1 MKLKKLMI
9 LFGTVCMLNTMAVG
23 CGSAIESTVKTEE
36 ARSGE
41 ILPEEETDTPSKD
54 NDKDTAESQED
65 TSGKWQVLEPDIAAA
80 VDADFLGKVW
90 KMEEDSFFVVERKV
104 KISGDSSLIY
114 SSPSSDADIPDSQL
128 IHVMFEEDT
137 RFYMRNTDED
147 GESHEYKEAGYQDLN
162 EHMFVEM
169 KGSFVNDEFYA
180 TEIRFF

>member
-1 MKLKKLMI
+1 
-9 LFGTVCMLNTMAVG
+9 MA
-23 CGSAIESTVKTEE
+23 
-36 ARSGE
+36 
-41 ILPEEETDTPSKD
+41 
-54 NDKDTAESQED
+54 
-65 TSGKWQVLEPDIAAA
+65 
-80 VDADFLGKVW
+80 
-90 KMEEDSFFVVERKV
+90 EDSFFVVERKV

-147 GESHEYKEAGYQDLN
+147 GESHEYKEAGYQELN

>member
-9 LFGTVCMLNTMAVG
+9 LFSTVCMLNTMAVG
-23 CGSAIESTVKTEE
+23 CGSATESAVKTEE

-54 NDKDTAESQED
+54 NDKDTAESQEN

-90 KMEEDSFFVVERKV
+90 KMEEDTS
-104 KISGDSSLIY
+104 
-114 SSPSSDADIPDSQL
+114 
-128 IHVMFEEDT
+128 
-137 RFYMRNTDED
+137 FYMRSVD
-147 GESHEYKEAGYQDLN
+147 GENHEGKEAGFQDLK
-162 EHMFVEM
+162 EYMSVEM
-169 KGSFVNDEFYA
+169 KGSFVNDEFHA

>member
-23 CGSAIESTVKTEE
+23 CGSATESTVKTEE

-41 ILPEEETDTPSKD
+41 ILQEEETDTPSKD
-54 NDKDTAESQED
+54 NDKDMAESQEN

-90 KMEEDSFFVVERKV
+90 KMEEDSFFIVEKRV
-104 KISGDSSLIY
+104 KILEDGSLSY
-114 SSPSSDADIPDSQL
+114 SSPSSNADIPDSQL
-128 IHVMFEEDT
+128 IHVTFEEDT
-137 RFYMRNTDED
+137 SFYMRNVD
-147 GESHEYKEAGYQDLN
+147 GENHEDKEAGFQDLK
-162 EHMFVEM
+162 EYMSVEI
-169 KGSFVNDEFYA
+169 KGSFVKDEFHA

>member
-9 LFGTVCMLNTMAVG
+9 LFGTVCILNTMAVG
-23 CGSAIESTVKTEE
+23 CGSATEPTVKTEE

-41 ILPEEETDTPSKD
+41 ILPEEETDTPLKD
-54 NDKDTAESQED
+54 NDKDTAESQEN

-90 KMEEDSFFVVERKV
+90 KMEEGSFFIVKKEV
-104 KISGDSSLIY
+104 KILEDGSLSY
-114 SSPSSDADIPDSQL
+114 SSPSSNADIPDSQL
-128 IHVMFEEDT
+128 IHVIFEEDT
-137 RFYMRNTDED
+137 SFYIRNNDGD
-147 GESHEYKEAGYQDLN
+147 GENQEYEEAGFQDLK
-162 EHMFVEM
+162 EYMSVEM